1 MQIWFFGLDTQCL
14 FIVLWN
20 KRTLMGAYITLLSLD
35 RENRLRN
42 AKERNRLTQKMLS
55 EKKAGKKTQKIKKER
70 SFIFHCDDESYS
82 F

>member
-1 MQIWFFGLDTQCL
+1 MSVYSVVEQTYVDGRL
-14 FIVLWN
+14 
-20 KRTLMGAYITLLSLD
+20 YYSLSLD

-42 AKERNRLTQKMLS
+42 AKERNRLTQKMLL
-55 EKKAGKKTQKIKKER
+55 EKKAGKKTQKITKER